1 MVVMEC
7 DVCYL
12 YKEFNP
18 HFELGLKV
26 LEFEKI
32 ESKFKLEDLETWR
45 IKLKFTFGEPLG
57 KQRIIFIL
65 KDKQERFMSPDY
77 CWEVIELVRVTIQ
90 ILNW

>member
-1 MVVMEC
+1 
-7 DVCYL
+7 
-12 YKEFNP
+12 
-18 HFELGLKV
+18 LGLKV

>member
-18 HFELGLKV
+18 HFELGLRV

-32 ESKFKLEDLETWR
+32 VSKFKLEDLET
-45 IKLKFTFGEPLG
+45 
-57 KQRIIFIL
+57 
-65 KDKQERFMSPDY
+65 
-77 CWEVIELVRVTIQ
+77 
-90 ILNW
+90 